1 MFLLTTR
8 SRPSEA
14 AGLLAAMR
22 ATGDVPEV
30 AVRIDGPPWDGYPE
44 LDWPEHWDMVWAG
57 ERVELTAAINGLL
70 ARYPG
75 RGFYAHFSDHFRP
88 LTPGW
93 SKALIEAA
101 GDWFIA
107 WPSDQHA
114 PSPSSDRDIVGC
126 PTYGGKLAALIREHW
141 NGALLLPSTLHVCT
155 TRPPWLLWRDLGI
168 GRHVE
173 AVRFDRTW
181 PLPPGRVKREFK
193 GLDYNDHDYN
203 TWREWEREEAGELV
217 AAIRSAMIRDGYRF
231 GPDGRIDPSYGC
243 APWKGGL

>member
-8 SRPSEA
+8 SRPHEV

-30 AVRIDGPPWDGYPE
+30 AVRVDGAPWDGYPE
-44 LDWPEHWDMVWAG
+44 LDWPQHWDMVWAG
-57 ERVELTAAINGLL
+57 EHVELTAAINGLL

-75 RGFYAHFSDHFRP
+75 RGFYAMFGDHFRP

-107 WPSDQHA
+107 WPCDGD
-114 PSPSSDRDIVGC
+114 SSYRQPAGC
-126 PTYGGKLAALIREHW
+126 PTFGGRLVEAMGWIMLPGTVHCCTDRVWWLIWRE
-141 NGALLLPSTLHVCT
+141 
-155 TRPPWLLWRDLGI
+155 LGI
-168 GRHVE
+168 VKHVE

-181 PLPPGRVKREFK
+181 PLPPGRVPREFK
-193 GLDYNDHDYN
+193 GLDYNEHDYN
-203 TWREWEREEAGELV
+203 TWQNWEREEAPTLIGD
-217 AAIRSAMIRDGYRF
+217 IRRAMIRDGYRF

-243 APWKGGL
+243 APFRVGW